1 MKNLYRL
8 TYNFLTFFEFF
19 VGLSAIVGGLGLI
32 ATYRLG
38 LPISWLAKPP
48 FPTYLEPGI
57 ILVSVI
63 GSTHFIASIL
73 LSKKETNAIQWT
85 AIAGCTLLIWIF
97 AEMHI
102 VRQISWLQTI
112 YFIFGLTSVSLSVV
126 LLSII
131 IKMEKYRS

>member
-1 MKNLYRL
+1 VKKLYKF
-8 TYNFLTFFEFF
+8 TYNFLTFFEFL

-32 ATYRLG
+32 ATFRLG
-38 LPISWLAKPP
+38 IPIDWLPQSP

-73 LSKKETNAIQWT
+73 LSKKDANAIQWT

-112 YFIFGLTSVSLSVV
+112 YFMFGLTSVSLSVV

-131 IKMEKYRS
+131 IKLEKHRS